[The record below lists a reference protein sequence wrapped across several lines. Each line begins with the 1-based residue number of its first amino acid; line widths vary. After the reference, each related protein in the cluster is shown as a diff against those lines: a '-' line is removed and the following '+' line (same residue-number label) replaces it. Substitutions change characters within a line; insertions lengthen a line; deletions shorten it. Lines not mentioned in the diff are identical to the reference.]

1 MSKAEKFDDEKV
13 RLDLLPPEAL
23 WGTAEVLT
31 FGAKKYAAH
40 NWRKG
45 LNYSRVYG
53 AMLRH
58 ITKWWEG
65 EDLDPE
71 SGISHL
77 HHSACC
83 IAFLQTFVET
93 ERTELDDRPKFTSHI
108 VSSTTYP
115 T

>member
-1 MSKAEKFDDEKV
+1 MNKAEKFDDEKV

-31 FGAKKYAAH
+31 FGAQKYAAH

-45 LNYSRVYG
+45 LDYSRVYG

-77 HHSACC
+77 HHAGCC

-93 ERTELDDRPKFTSHI
+93 NRTELDDRPL
-108 VSSTTYP
+108 TTNTVKDEVTY
-115 T
+115 